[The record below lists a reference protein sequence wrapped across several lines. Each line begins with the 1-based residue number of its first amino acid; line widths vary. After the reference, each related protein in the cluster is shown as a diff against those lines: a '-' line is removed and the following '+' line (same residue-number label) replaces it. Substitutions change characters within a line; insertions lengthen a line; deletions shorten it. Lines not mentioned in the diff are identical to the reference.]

1 MILLLQ
7 HIKID
12 CVYTFVLNDD
22 PLHDFVVSEEFTTDQ
37 ANMFDLQLYRID
49 GPILGLWAE
58 VMNGLAGNAKGWLTA
73 NATAV
78 GGVVSSNGTSVT
90 STGLSPGTY
99 IYLISFDADG
109 TPNND
114 PDEEKCYTISRTIIV
129 SQRGCTDPNA
139 ANYNTDY
146 DTIPNFFLPSEGCL
160 PPQDRDCTDPGFVFN
175 LEANCA
181 NEGTFGH
188 IKLTIPNFLEDNPEL
203 LDAQL
208 NGFTNTQ
215 ETINQAWTAAGE
227 FVPPSVIPETL
238 SKYIFYEVF
247 CFDVYNSDTPYDASF
262 EYQMSNNL
270 PSSTAMGGTW
280 SNGFAGPPNG
290 TGYATHVI
298 RVMITHTLADGT
310 TIQANPGNI
319 WYVAK
324 FVYVY
329 L

>member
-1 MILLLQ
+1 
-7 HIKID
+7 
-12 CVYTFVLNDD
+12 
-22 PLHDFVVSEEFTTDQ
+22 
-37 ANMFDLQLYRID
+37 
-49 GPILGLWAE
+49 
-58 VMNGLAGNAKGWLTA
+58 GNAKGWLTA

-298 RVMITHTLADGT
+298 RVMI
-310 TIQANPGNI
+310 
-319 WYVAK
+319 
-324 FVYVY
+324 
-329 L
+329 